1 MAIAVW
7 AATTSF
13 SVGNVRRSSSDEGT
27 GLFFGAQLLVHQ
39 PVQNL
44 LGLTRPATPLRME
57 RVSGLQSQQRM
68 AILQSP
74 TPVQLLSCF
83 S

>member
-1 MAIAVW
+1 MAIAAW

-27 GLFFGAQLLVHQ
+27 GLFFRCTTAGTSASSE
-39 PVQNL
+39 PEW
-44 LGLTRPATPLRME
+44 PKF
-57 RVSGLQSQQRM
+57 QQRM
-68 AILQSP
+68 AILRSP
-74 TPVQLLSCF
+74 TPAQLLSCF